1 MKRVPGKLNDRIQAE
16 RSRQFVGRAEE
27 KTLFETFLDG
37 SPMPI
42 VVWSIYGP
50 GGVGK
55 TTLLRQLEVI
65 SAARGVKSTT
75 LDGRYLQ
82 PNPDLFIAALCM
94 ATGTDNQEAATRAL
108 VSGDRGVLFIDTYE
122 AIEPLDGWLRNTFIP
137 DLPDNLL
144 VVLLGRKR
152 PNAGW
157 RSDAWQTL
165 FRVTALRNLSD
176 ADARKFLASQT
187 VPSSSYEQILGM
199 THGYPLALSLV
210 AENYAQ
216 TGTLGL
222 GTDPSPDIIAML
234 LDRFVEGVDE
244 PVYRD
249 VLELCSLIRMTTESV
264 IAEALDADRAPELF
278 AWLKSLSFIE
288 LTPFGLMPHDLA
300 RDAIAIELRWRN
312 PDRYSELHH
321 RARAYYSD
329 RLDRAQGPAQQ
340 LILFDYIYLHRDNPV
355 MAPFFQ
361 WHSHAS
367 AFTDSARAADLPQII
382 EMVERNEGPESAGWA
397 SFWFGIQPEAFLVMR
412 DSVQSNR
419 LRGMLV
425 MLNLSIASS
434 AAMEDPATAQAMR
447 LLNRTAPLRSG
458 ERATYFRFWLS
469 DEAYQ
474 AVSPVQSL
482 IFVAVVQHY
491 LTEPALA
498 ATFLACSDPEFWA
511 PMFQYA
517 VHQLVDELRFTTDGH
532 EYGAYSMDWRVLQ
545 PKPWLAVLND
555 REVPIKA
562 GADKPR
568 TTGDIV
574 VLSKESFEESI
585 AESLKSFTNVA
596 RLAKNPILRSRLVV
610 DSVGSEA
617 DTKERIA
624 KLRQLILEAAQTLNA
639 NSKDDK
645 LFLALETCYLRPMRS
660 QEAAA
665 EKIDVSIA
673 TIRRHLKAG
682 SARVADLLWQQETGL

>member
-1 MKRVPGKLNDRIQAE
+1 MPGKLNDRIQAV
-16 RSRQFVGRAEE
+16 RSKQFVGRNEE
-27 KTLFETFLDG
+27 KALFESFLEG

-55 TTLLRQLEVI
+55 TTLLRQLESI
-65 SAARGVKSTT
+65 ASAKGVKSTT

-82 PNPDLFIAALCM
+82 PNPDFFITALCM
-94 ATGTDNQEAATRAL
+94 ATGVDSPEEAMHSLA
-108 VSGDRGVLFIDTYE
+108 SNNKGVLFIDTYE

-165 FRVTALRNLSD
+165 CRVTALRNLND
-176 ADARKFLASQT
+176 ADSRQFLASQT
-187 VPSSSYEQILGM
+187 VPSSSYDRILGM
-199 THGYPLALSLV
+199 TYGYPLALSLV

-222 GTDPSPDIIAML
+222 GTDPSPDIVSML

-244 PVYRD
+244 PIYRD
-249 VLELCSLIRMTTESV
+249 VLELCSLIRMTTEGV
-264 IAEALDADRAPELF
+264 IAEALDAERAPELF

-361 WHSHAS
+361 WHSQAS
-367 AFTDSARAADLPQII
+367 AFTDSARPDDLPQIL
-382 EMVERNEGPESAGWA
+382 EMVERHEGPESARWA
-397 SFWFGIQPEAFLVMR
+397 SFWFDIQPEAFLVMR

-425 MLNLSIASS
+425 KLDLSIASV
-434 AAMEDPATAQAMR
+434 AAIEDPATVQAIQ
-447 LLNRTAPLRSG
+447 LLEGSAPLRQG

-491 LTEPALA
+491 LTEPTLA
-498 ATFLACSDPEFWA
+498 TTFLPCSDPEFWA
-511 PMFQYA
+511 PMFEYA
-517 VHQLVDELRFTTDGH
+517 VHQLVDGLRFITDGH
-532 EYGAYSMDWRVLQ
+532 EFGVYFMDWRVLQ

-555 REVPIKA
+555 REVPLKA
-562 GADKPR
+562 GSEKPR
-568 TTGDIV
+568 AGGDIV
-574 VLSKESFEESI
+574 VLSKDSFEESI

-596 RLAKNPILRSRLVV
+596 RLAKNPLLRSRLVV
-610 DSVGSEA
+610 ERVSAEA
-617 DTKERIA
+617 DTKERIS
-624 KLRQLILEAAQTLNA
+624 KLRELILEAAQTLNS

-645 LFLALETCYLRPMRS
+645 LFLALDTCYLRPMRS

-682 SARVADLLWQQETGL
+682 TARVSDLLWQQETGI